1 MTEFGNLYFEGKE
14 TMTKFW
20 KHRPGFI
27 SDRLKKALGMTPR
40 YKVISPTGAKVYDRI
55 ETESSD
61 DKTSTT
67 IGEQNVEWKETT
79 TLKYGTIVVWDKQVG
94 KRIKINAPINGW
106 LWLTT
111 TENEEILKKE

>member
-1 MTEFGNLYFEGKE
+1 M
-14 TMTKFW
+14 
-20 KHRPGFI
+20 I
-27 SDRLKKALGMTPR
+27 
-40 YKVISPTGAKVYDRI
+40 
-55 ETESSD
+55 
-61 DKTSTT
+61 KTSTT